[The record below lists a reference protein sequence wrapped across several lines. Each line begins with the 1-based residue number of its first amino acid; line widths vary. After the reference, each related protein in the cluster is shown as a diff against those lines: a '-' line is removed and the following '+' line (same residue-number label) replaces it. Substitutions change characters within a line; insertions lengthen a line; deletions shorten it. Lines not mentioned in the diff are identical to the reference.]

1 MTLKQFG
8 ITPALKLAFALNVI
22 FPFTFLFAQNEN
34 FYDIKKVQEIKIYFD
49 YENWDYRLDT
59 AKAGKEE
66 YILAKYCLINGVKF
80 DSVGVK
86 YKGNSSYRNTNVK
99 TLYTLS

>member
-34 FYDIKKVQEIKIYFD
+34 FYDIKRFR
-49 YENWDYRLDT
+49 RL
-59 AKAGKEE
+59 K
-66 YILAKYCLINGVKF
+66 YILIMKIGIIVWIQPKPVKKNIF
-80 DSVGVK
+80 
-86 YKGNSSYRNTNVK
+86 
-99 TLYTLS
+99 